1 MQPTVLILARDPLTG
16 ALLATLVEVSGFQ
29 AVFPAPTE
37 SAEDAIGRVQPTL
50 VLVDCDAGDEAR
62 CLEPV
67 EAYGGSV
74 ILFSPWRTEP
84 ELRSIASRLGLG
96 YFTLP
101 IHWLEFRRQLRRASG
116 QVEDR

>member
-1 MQPTVLILARDPLTG
+1 MTG
-16 ALLATLVEVSGFQ
+16 ALIGSLVEVSGFRPL
-29 AVFPAPTE
+29 FPLPTE
-37 SAEDAIGRVQPTL
+37 DTGHAIARLRPDV

-62 CLEPV
+62 CVEPV
-67 EAYGGSV
+67 SEYGGSV